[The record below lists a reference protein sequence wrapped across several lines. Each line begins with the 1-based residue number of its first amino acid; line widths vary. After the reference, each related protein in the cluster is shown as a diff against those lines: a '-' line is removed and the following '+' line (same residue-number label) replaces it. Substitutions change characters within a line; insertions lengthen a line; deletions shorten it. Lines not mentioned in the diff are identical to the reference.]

1 MPVVR
6 GGQVP
11 KTGRARAAA
20 APAGTSCPQPAGG
33 EGSPAREANGL
44 GRRMGAAERNWLV
57 WRQQN
62 RLWALKGLFPWALPG
77 SPGHRSAALSVAL
90 GPLLCLWLTAL
101 GHRGLLSVH
110 ATREGVADPGS
121 RREVLMRAQPPG
133 TAYALSRSPSP
144 GLSHAASI
152 AARSSE
158 KRQEMLCG
166 LASVI

>member
-33 EGSPAREANGL
+33 EGSPARRGKWARPQNGSCGEKL
-44 GRRMGAAERNWLV
+44 AGLATPEPPVGAEGAV
-57 WRQQN
+57 
-62 RLWALKGLFPWALPG
+62 PWALPG

-133 TAYALSRSPSP
+133 TVYALSRSPSP

-166 LASVI
+166 LASVT